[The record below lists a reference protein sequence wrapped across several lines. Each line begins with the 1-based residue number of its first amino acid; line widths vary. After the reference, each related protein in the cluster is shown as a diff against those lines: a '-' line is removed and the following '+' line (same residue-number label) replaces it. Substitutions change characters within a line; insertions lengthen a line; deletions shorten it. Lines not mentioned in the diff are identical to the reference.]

1 VSHRRAPTMKDLARR
16 AGVSPITASRA
27 LSDSTAVKYETAKR
41 VRQAAEELG
50 YLRNHAARTFS
61 ARGSRLVSL
70 IVPNV
75 SNSVFAL
82 TIEGLN
88 DVLSAAGYSIVIGYS
103 GYSKYEEERLLR
115 SLLGYQPEGVILTG
129 LTHTDGTR
137 ELLRRFAK
145 PVVEIWNLGLE
156 CIDVAVG
163 FSNFEAAASMT
174 RYLVGQGHRHLAY
187 AGGTQT
193 DNDRTQAREAGFRH
207 VLKQAGLPVREDL
220 ISSLPM
226 ELESGSWLA
235 QTIARMKHRPD
246 ALFAASDIIAAG
258 FILECSRIGIR
269 VPFDIA
275 VAGFDDT
282 PLAHAIEPRLTTV
295 YIPQRQIGMVAAET
309 ILSKIKGTARGAV
322 HHDLGFEIIVRS
334 SA

>member
-1 VSHRRAPTMKDLARR
+1 
-16 AGVSPITASRA
+16 
-27 LSDSTAVKYETAKR
+27 
-41 VRQAAEELG
+41 VREAAEELG
-50 YLRNHAARTFS
+50 YVSNHAARAFRAS
-61 ARGSRLVSL
+61 RSRLVSL

-103 GYSKYEEERLLR
+103 GYSKHEEERLLR
-115 SLLGYQPEGVILTG
+115 SLLGYQPEGVVLTG
-129 LTHTDGTR
+129 FTHTRGTR

-145 PVVEIWNLGLE
+145 PVVEIWNVGPE
-156 CIDVAVG
+156 CIDACVG
-163 FSNFEAAASMT
+163 FSNFDAACVIT
-174 RYLVGQGHRHLAY
+174 RYLIGQGHRHLAY

-207 VLKQAGLPVREDL
+207 VLKEAGLPVREDL
-220 ISSLPM
+220 ICSLPM
-226 ELESGSWLA
+226 ELESGSLLA
-235 QTIARMKHRPD
+235 QRIARMKHRPD
-246 ALFAASDIIAAG
+246 AIFAASDIIAAG

-282 PLAHAIEPRLTTV
+282 PLAGAIEPRLTTV
-295 YIPQRQIGMVAAET
+295 HVPQREIGTVAAET
-309 ILSKIKGTARGAV
+309 MLSKIKGIAPTAG
-322 HHDLGFEIIVRS
+322 HHDLGFEIIVRN